1 MKQLTRALAL
11 SAGTLL
17 CVANAHA
24 QSKEG
29 TGVSV
34 YGLLDVG
41 VETSNNNAPGGG
53 GTVTRVSSG
62 GMNTSRFGFRGA
74 EDLGGGLQ
82 ANFNLEGALSL
93 DTGATDSALF
103 KRQANVGLQGGFG
116 KVLIGRS
123 FTTVYDFMI
132 GYDPMAYA
140 PYYSWATTGNA
151 SNRANGAVNKYGM
164 TTGFDNLV
172 KYAGQAGDFKF
183 GASYGAGEQT
193 TGSADSRK
201 LAAAV
206 AWGRGP
212 FATTLTWEQV
222 NGNVLPASGLR
233 DQARAIHVGLLYAG
247 SGYKLQ
253 AAMRA
258 YRQEAARV
266 NTPEVRA
273 NLYWAGGS
281 YQATPAVTLTG
292 VLYYQDVKNVAPGT
306 DADPAMLVARFR
318 YALSKRTDL
327 YVTGAYAKA
336 KHNQLISLSR
346 DSEGYGDHQ
355 HGLMAGMQ
363 HRF

>member
-11 SAGTLL
+11 SAGALL
-17 CVANAHA
+17 CTTNAHA
-24 QSKEG
+24 QSKEA
-29 TGVSV
+29 TGVTV

-41 VETSNNNAPGGG
+41 VETSNNNAVGG

-62 GMNTSRFGFRGA
+62 GMNTSRFGFRGV

-93 DTGATDSALF
+93 DTGAGDSALF
-103 KRQANVGLQGGFG
+103 KRQANVGLQGSFG

-132 GYDPMAYA
+132 GYDPMSYA

-151 SNRANGAVNKYGM
+151 SNRANGVVNKYGM

-193 TGSADSRK
+193 TGLADSRK
-201 LAAAV
+201 LATAV
-206 AWGRGP
+206 TWARGP
-212 FATTLTWEQV
+212 FATTLTWEQI
-222 NGNVLPASGLR
+222 NGNVLPATGKR
-233 DQARAIHVGLLYAG
+233 DQARAVHFGLSYAG

-258 YRQEAARV
+258 YLQEAARV
-266 NTPEVRA
+266 NTPEVQA

-281 YQATPAVTLTG
+281 YQATPAITLTS

-327 YVTGAYAKA
+327 YLTGAYARA
-336 KHNQLISLSR
+336 KHNQRVSLSR
-346 DSEGYGDHQ
+346 DSEGFGDTQ